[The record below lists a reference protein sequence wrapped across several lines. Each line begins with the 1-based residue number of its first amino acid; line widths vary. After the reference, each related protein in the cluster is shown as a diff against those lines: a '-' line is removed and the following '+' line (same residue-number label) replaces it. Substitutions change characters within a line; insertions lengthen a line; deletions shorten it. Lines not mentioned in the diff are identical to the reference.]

1 MLVVIKNLSSTAVVA
16 CSNAEHIGYRGVGIT
31 ISIKVLNLEILDL
44 LSYSLLLALNMAFTI
59 VKS

>member
-16 CSNAEHIGYRGVGIT
+16 CSNAEHIGYWGGGIT

-44 LSYSLLLALNMAFTI
+44 LS
-59 VKS
+59 